1 MESLSEHKRTLLTAK
16 IAKIKLKVN
25 LYIAKIALQS
35 EAAQA
40 KKIRT
45 NFESEDVMRLLD
57 ARRLLDHQFTQK
69 TINSAGTKDNMVA
82 EKFNQGFA
90 ALPKGGYGVPF
101 EENEITVIY
110 GPLPPERQMTSPQLH
125 DKFQKMCKSS
135 RDIML
140 KLVLCR
146 LRDSEGT
153 ARSGL
158 SKYRHIDVRA
168 TL

>member
-1 MESLSEHKRTLLTAK
+1 
-16 IAKIKLKVN
+16 
-25 LYIAKIALQS
+25 
-35 EAAQA
+35 
-40 KKIRT
+40 
-45 NFESEDVMRLLD
+45 MRLLD

-135 RDIML
+135 RDIIL
-140 KLVLCR
+140 KLQPDALINAAAFKVQGHGEKSDLDPDAAMALVCGAA
-146 LRDSEGT
+146 DQQ
-153 ARSGL
+153 AR
-158 SKYRHIDVRA
+158 R
-168 TL
+168 